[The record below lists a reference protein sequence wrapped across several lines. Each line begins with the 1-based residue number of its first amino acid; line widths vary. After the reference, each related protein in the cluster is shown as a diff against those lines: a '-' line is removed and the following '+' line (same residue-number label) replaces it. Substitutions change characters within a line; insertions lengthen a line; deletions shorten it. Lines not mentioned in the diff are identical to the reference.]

1 MMKKS
6 LIIFSFLILLIT
18 SFIGFVSAEDQ
29 AQITE
34 EEAEKEATYDLEK
47 SADLS
52 QFYTRGRF
60 LLGILSFFKGGTCGD
75 GICSQYKFSCFED
88 CGKLVAKNNWINGD
102 VYSGESNYDEIKYQ
116 FQVTGKCEGLG
127 STLKEKDTEGAV
139 IKDMEVAVRYAEN
152 EEVFQVGDKE
162 DFTLK
167 NGKTFYVNSQMCEL
181 LGFVDI
187 ALTNPVCG
195 DGACWRDSE
204 RECPQDC
211 GFFWVGFQQDDTQ
224 TPIKLEYIDNDG
236 YNQSFYSGFY
246 KDDTHTPI
254 KTKFEYNGYHYSFEF
269 TAVQKVRHLI
279 FEEGKNS
286 GKILNAEELGAAVMF
301 ANLSVTYFP
310 VNNPSLKVVKDI
322 TLIGSP
328 ITDFSLNGLNFR
340 VSLPLWDN
348 KAVKLKLKDN
358 FHVATF
364 QFME

>member
-6 LIIFSFLILLIT
+6 WITFSLLLIFSI
-18 SFIGFVSAEDQ
+18 IGLSVFVSAEMS
-29 AQITE
+29 E
-34 EEAEKEATYDLEK
+34 EEAEKAASSDLEK
-47 SADLS
+47 SADLNE
-52 QFYTRGRF
+52 FYTRGRF
-60 LLGILSFFKGGTCGD
+60 LLNILSFFKGGTCGD
-75 GICSQYKFSCFED
+75 KICGSYEFDCLED

-102 VYSGESNYDEIKYQ
+102 VYSGESNYDGIKYQ

-127 STLKEKDTEGAV
+127 TTLKEKDTEGAI
-139 IKDMEVAVRYAEN
+139 IKDVEVAVRYDGK
-152 EEVFQVGDKE
+152 EEVFQTGNRE

-167 NGKTFYVNSQMCEL
+167 NGKTFYVNTQTCEL
-181 LGFVDI
+181 LGFVDV
-187 ALTNPVCG
+187 ALSNPICG
-195 DGACWRDSE
+195 DGACWGGP
-204 RECPQDC
+204 REIGCPKDC

-246 KDDTHTPI
+246 KDDTHIPI
-254 KTKFEYNGYHYSFEF
+254 KTEFEYNGYHYSFEF

-279 FEEGKNS
+279 FEDGKNS

-310 VNNPSLKVVKDI
+310 VNNPSLRVVKDI
-322 TLIGSP
+322 TLIGNP

-348 KAVKLKLKDN
+348 RAVKLKLRDN
-358 FHVATF
+358 FHTATF
-364 QFME
+364 QFIE